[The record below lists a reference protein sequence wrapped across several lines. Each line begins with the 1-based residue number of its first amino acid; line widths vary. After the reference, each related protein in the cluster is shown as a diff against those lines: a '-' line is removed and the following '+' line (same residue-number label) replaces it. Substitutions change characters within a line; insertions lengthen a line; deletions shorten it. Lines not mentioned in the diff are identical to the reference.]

1 MMVKMMMEMR
11 MEMRMEM
18 LMEVC
23 GVSLGPFAC
32 RACLATPR
40 ELLLLGVRSSVA
52 GEECKMITYGY
63 NNIIN
68 G

>member
-11 MEMRMEM
+11 MEM
-18 LMEVC
+18 LMGVC

-32 RACLATPR
+32 RACRACLAPPR
-40 ELLLLGVRSSVA
+40 ELLLLGVQSSVT